1 MANIKEENDFPKHSP
16 LDANIAPELRIV
28 EWQNEWIVRSPFEF
42 SYPEPNELLVE
53 LRGRYKLDDVI
64 SSGRTEWEQILL
76 VREWVR
82 NKWDH
87 GWSQA
92 LPEKT
97 TNALAILREVERGND
112 FHCVYYAITPVSYT
126 HLTLPTS
133 DLV

>member
-1 MANIKEENDFPKHSP
+1 MAKGTLGSVEPSTES
-16 LDANIAPELRIV
+16 IAPELRIV

-82 NKWDH
+82 NKWDLSLIH
-87 GWSQA
+87 
-92 LPEKT
+92 
-97 TNALAILREVERGND
+97 I
-112 FHCVYYAITPVSYT
+112 
-126 HLTLPTS
+126 
-133 DLV
+133 